1 MTRRR
6 TYGERIADR
15 VFLGRY
21 QDQKGVM
28 FPSKLARDIDRLI
41 RKRMAEAWEDGWFS
55 RDCQEADWDRNPY
68 RGRRSK

>member
-6 TYGERIADR
+6 TDGERITDR

-28 FPSKLARDIDRLI
+28 FPSELARDIDRLI
-41 RKRMAEAWEDGWFS
+41 RKRMADAWDEVWELGTKYGDL
-55 RDCQEADWDRNPY
+55 AINLY
-68 RGRRSK
+68 RGRKRK